1 MTKNY
6 KKDIEYVSD
15 FMSFDIETTSYY
27 DEGEKRAIV
36 YSLAVSLGGDIT
48 IFRRMD
54 EFVQFLDELNETYEL
69 CDTRRMVVF
78 VHNLA
83 YEWQFIKHYF
93 EWDTEQCFL
102 TGNANH
108 IIKAVTTNGFEFR
121 CTLALTNM
129 SLAAVGQEVG
139 VAKMV
144 GDLDY
149 ELKRHSDTV
158 LTPEEIGYIEN
169 DVLIIDALINK
180 KLEVDALASLPM
192 TRTGYVRR
200 SVRKQCRA
208 DQDYCDLITDLNL
221 TPETYTAARQAYQG
235 GYTHSNATVAGQ
247 VVENVVGYDL
257 SSSYPASIVQ
267 FQFPMESFT
276 EVTPES
282 TDDFKMLVNNYACLI
297 DIEFTEIMSK
307 YPFPVI
313 SESRC
318 VSSAGI
324 AADNGRVFGAER
336 VRMTIT
342 DVDFKLIARSY
353 DFDTFTVYN
362 MWTAEYDYLPTPLVM
377 SILDLYRKKTVL
389 KNVEGREEEYVA
401 SKGDCNGV
409 YGMMATD
416 PVMTTFSLNDNDL
429 IAYAQPTDLEESLL
443 KVNDSKKKFLYYP
456 WGVWTTAY
464 SRYVLLD
471 AVYDLL
477 DAGVTVVYDDTD
489 SIYAVDAPEIP
500 EVIQAAND
508 AIQARMSAAMA
519 HHGLTGEQALAYT
532 APKDQAGEAHPLGYY
547 ECETPEPISQFK
559 TLGAKRYAKL
569 DARGKFTI
577 TVSGL
582 KKGAASYIEEH
593 GGMEFFSRD
602 MVIPAGIAGRMT
614 TAYSEKHIEG
624 MMTDYRGVEA
634 PVEQHGF
641 IHLEAAGYSM
651 GISEAY
657 MNFITSMSTRI

>member
-1 MTKNY
+1 MTQKQG
-6 KKDIEYVSD
+6 KKDVSYVGQ

-27 DEGEKRAIV
+27 EGDEKRAIV
-36 YSLAVSLGGDIT
+36 YSLAVSVGGKIT
-48 IFRRMD
+48 VFRYME
-54 EFVQFLDELNETYEL
+54 EFVEFLTEAAEDYGLNDEH
-69 CDTRRMVVF
+69 RMVIF

-93 EWDTEQCFL
+93 EWDLDSCFF

-108 IIKAVTTNGFEFR
+108 VIRAVTTNGIEFR

-129 SLAAVGQEVG
+129 SLAAVGHEVG

-149 ELKRHSDTV
+149 ELKRHSETE
-158 LTPEEIGYIEN
+158 LTAEEMGYIEN

-180 KLEVDALASLPM
+180 KLQTDTLASLPM

-208 DQDYCDLITDLNL
+208 GKPYRDRIKKLNL
-221 TPETYTAARQAYQG
+221 TQQTYTASRQAYQG
-235 GYTHSNATVAGQ
+235 GYTHANAEVAGK

-267 FQFPMESFT
+267 FQFPMESFR
-276 EVTPES
+276 EVSPES
-282 TDDFKMLVNNYACLI
+282 IEDFKLLVNHHACLI
-297 DIEFTEIMSK
+297 DIEFVDLMSK

-318 VSSAGI
+318 VSASGVM
-324 AADNGRVFGAER
+324 ADNGRVFGADR

-342 DVDFKLIARSY
+342 DVDFKLISRSY
-353 DFDTFTVYN
+353 DFSTFTVYN
-362 MWTAEYDYLPTPLVM
+362 MWAAEYDYLPTPLVM

-389 KNVEGREEEYVA
+389 KNVAGREEEYVA

-416 PVMTTFSLNDNDL
+416 PVMTKFELEEDL
-429 IAYAQPTDLEESLL
+429 IARTEPMILEDALQA
-443 KVNDSKKKFLYYP
+443 VNESKKKFLYYP

-464 SRYVLLD
+464 SRFVLLS
-471 AVYDLL
+471 AVYDLI

-489 SIYAVDAPEIP
+489 SIYAVDAPQIAGIIDE
-500 EVIQAAND
+500 ANQ
-508 AIQARMSAAMA
+508 AIQDRMTAAMA
-519 HHGLTGEQALAYT
+519 HHGLVGAAALEYT
-532 APKDQAGEAHPLGYY
+532 EPRDQSGEAHPLGYY
-547 ECETPEPISQFK
+547 ECETPVAIPQFK

-569 DARGKFTI
+569 DSKGKFSI

-582 KKGAASYIEEH
+582 KKSAASYIEERS
-593 GGMEFFSRD
+593 GMDFFSRD
-602 MVIPAGIAGRMT
+602 MVIPAGVAGRMNT
-614 TAYSEKHIEG
+614 TYSETFFDG
-624 MMTDYRGVEA
+624 VMTDYRGVEA
-634 PVEQHGF
+634 PVEQYGF
-641 IHLEAAGYSM
+641 IHLEATGYSM
-651 GISEAY
+651 SVSDAY
-657 MNFITSMSTRI
+657 MNFIVSMSS